1 MLVIV
6 NIQSMIKSLRFG
18 SGRYVFDNKKTKMF
32 ENVIIPTWYTTGD
45 GNEKYVVIGF
55 GKVMFDSDTF
65 ELMEM
70 SADEEIIDNWSK
82 ESMIRKAIKQLEPRE
97 KAIILDR
104 YFKNKTQTEIALE
117 LGISQA
123 QVSRLEKNA
132 LKSMYEN
139 MK

>member
-1 MLVIV
+1 
-6 NIQSMIKSLRFG
+6 
-18 SGRYVFDNKKTKMF
+18 
-32 ENVIIPTWYTTGD
+32 
-45 GNEKYVVIGF
+45 
-55 GKVMFDSDTF
+55 
-65 ELMEM
+65 
-70 SADEEIIDNWSK
+70 
-82 ESMIRKAIKQLEPRE
+82 MIRKAIKQLQPRE

-104 YFKNKTQTEIALE
+104 YFKNKTQTEIAIE

>member
-1 MLVIV
+1 MDQIA
-6 NIQSMIKSLRFG
+6 S
-18 SGRYVFDNKKTKMF
+18 
-32 ENVIIPTWYTTGD
+32 
-45 GNEKYVVIGF
+45 
-55 GKVMFDSDTF
+55 
-65 ELMEM
+65 
-70 SADEEIIDNWSK
+70 DEEIIDNWSK
-82 ESMIRKAIKQLEPRE
+82 ESMIRKAIKQLQPRE

-104 YFKNKTQTEIALE
+104 YFKNKTQTEIAIE